1 MKKAI
6 EIFCNKIR
14 KAPPTNELIDVQN
27 FKIDEEHRGY
37 LFAYKG
43 ENTIHI
49 DVSASVGD
57 VNFDTIE
64 NAYCCHSLHEH
75 LYATA
80 IENKEITLEWS
91 VERLMKKVI
100 AQLDILAPHQR
111 NAYKNGLDID
121 RVL

>member
-1 MKKAI
+1 MNKAI

-14 KAPPTNELIDVQN
+14 KAPPTNELIEVQS
-27 FKIDEEHRGY
+27 FKIDEEHKGY
-37 LFAYKG
+37 LYAYKG
-43 ENTIHI
+43 ENTIRI
-49 DVSASVGD
+49 DVGASVGD

-75 LYATA
+75 LYATV
-80 IENKEITLEWS
+80 IENKDITLECR

-100 AQLDILAPHQR
+100 AQLDILVPHQR
-111 NAYKNGLDID
+111 NAYKNGLN